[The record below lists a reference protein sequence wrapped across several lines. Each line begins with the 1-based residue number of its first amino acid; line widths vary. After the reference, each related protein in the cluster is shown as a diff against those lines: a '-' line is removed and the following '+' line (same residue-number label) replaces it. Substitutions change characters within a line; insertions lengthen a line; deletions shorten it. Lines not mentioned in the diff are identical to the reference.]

1 MCREYFELLKEW
13 KFKINMSRV
22 AQKDETLIEAKYGET
37 HNERH
42 TQLAIFGCKMRCS
55 QNLLDVALATPPGGA
70 APHFSLEA
78 DFADC
83 AFHYAF
89 LNRLNQF
96 AAELIGA

>member
-55 QNLLDVALATPPGGA
+55 QNLLDVALATPPGGPRLIFRSKLTSLT
-70 APHFSLEA
+70 APFIMRFSIA
-78 DFADC
+78 
-83 AFHYAF
+83 
-89 LNRLNQF
+89 
-96 AAELIGA
+96 